1 MSTPAALLQQIRT
14 TLGSLAPSLSNAS
27 DASDIFEAY
36 VFSLV
41 LEAARVEGASVE
53 YRDVDN
59 GTPSMFVFRTSPGYI
74 FSRTQRYTHAL
85 LLFMGKPALEV
96 HVGVRVVGKSGVL
109 HECDV
114 AVIEHAEAETCRR
127 QQVPPRSG
135 KVLVAIECKF
145 YSTSLQLQLARAFLG
160 LAADLSTKN
169 PMFVTNRSSEVLEKL
184 LSGRSR
190 NWELRLKCYVCV
202 TNFRR
207 FFSISKQLIK
217 FDSNLRGLVITPA
230 EP

>member
-1 MSTPAALLQQIRT
+1 MSTPLSLLQQIRT

-41 LEAARVEGASVE
+41 VEAARVEQASVE
-53 YRDVDN
+53 YRDVYN
-59 GTPSMFVFRTSPGYI
+59 QAPTTFVFRTSPGYI
-74 FSRTQRYTHAL
+74 FSRTQRYSHAL
-85 LLFMGKPALEV
+85 LVFTGKPALEV

-127 QQVPPRSG
+127 QRVPPRSV
-135 KVLVAIECKF
+135 KVLIAIECKF

-160 LAADLSTKN
+160 LTTDLSTKN
-169 PMFVTNRSSEVLEKL
+169 PMFVTNRSSQVLEKL

-190 NWELRLKCYVCV
+190 NWEHNLSPAATVEVLRLRHKFQEVFQHFKA
-202 TNFRR
+202 TN
-207 FFSISKQLIK
+207 
-217 FDSNLRGLVITPA
+217 
-230 EP
+230 